1 MRDQTLA
8 TRRRLYLLAR
18 VVVTRHY
25 RDPLTLPRVAR
36 ALSCSPRQLQRCY
49 AQFGGLSFSEDLQ
62 RRRLRVAAQLLSEQR
77 WLTVADVARLVGY
90 DSRSRFACAFRRRYG
105 LSPGIFRQRALASG
119 RQVRACPPGQRALA
133 GRLQRSAPPPSTGE
147 GSRSSRSWL
156 SSPSSAPG
164 ASVSAPGSRRR
175 ISVPPPGAGSAV
187 TLPFC

>member
-77 WLTVADVARLVGY
+77 WLTVADVARLVG
-90 DSRSRFACAFRRRYG
+90 
-105 LSPGIFRQRALASG
+105 
-119 RQVRACPPGQRALA
+119 
-133 GRLQRSAPPPSTGE
+133 
-147 GSRSSRSWL
+147 
-156 SSPSSAPG
+156 
-164 ASVSAPGSRRR
+164 
-175 ISVPPPGAGSAV
+175 
-187 TLPFC
+187 